1 MPRLPPKPKLNY
13 SLRRRFFDQIGR
25 PLDWQ
30 DYGHG
35 EFTNIETVQRQIKML
50 ASNSRKV
57 EIEFIHEGIMKDYQG
72 NETGQTMIFE
82 KR

>member
-1 MPRLPPKPKLNY
+1 MAKAVKTKTNY
-13 SLRRRFFDQIGR
+13 SLRRRFFNQLGE

-35 EFTNIETVQRQIKML
+35 EWKGLDTVQDQIKGL
-50 ASNSRKV
+50 ANRGRKV
-57 EIEFIHEGIMKDYQG
+57 EIEFVHNGKLCGFDG
-72 NETGQTMIFE
+72 SETGKTMIFE